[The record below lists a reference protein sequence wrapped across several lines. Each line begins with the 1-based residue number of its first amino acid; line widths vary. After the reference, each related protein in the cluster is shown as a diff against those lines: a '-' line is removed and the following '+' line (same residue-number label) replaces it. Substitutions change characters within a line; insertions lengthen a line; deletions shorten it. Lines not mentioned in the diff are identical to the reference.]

1 MGRNQ
6 QIENL
11 ELRLEQAK
19 KEFEAKLR
27 ACLPECA
34 RGRWGL
40 FGQHERNH
48 GAEFAK
54 KYYSWPEAEKVV
66 ALAEE
71 VRTLRETLV
80 DTSPFPLL
88 ERFFYLR
95 SLDGP
100 QVPAEPKLAL
110 QLLQQM
116 KREEQSVPSDRAFW
130 T

>member
-6 QIENL
+6 QTEKL

-19 KEFEAKLR
+19 KDFEAKLR

-54 KYYSWPEAEKVV
+54 KYYSWPEAEKVI

-80 DTSPFPLL
+80 DTSPFPNEAGRTVRAERPRLL
-88 ERFFYLR
+88 
-95 SLDGP
+95 DIT
-100 QVPAEPKLAL
+100 QVCSRTCGR
-110 QLLQQM
+110 LL
-116 KREEQSVPSDRAFW
+116 
-130 T
+130 